1 MHDHYLTRLL
11 HAEGVPLERLGV
23 GQSQAD
29 PREVWRELC
38 RHWQAFAGTASAYW
52 LEDELSEVFGIDV
65 VPSQDTADTLYDLIA
80 EALAKPEFRP
90 RALFDRFNI
99 EVLATTDDPLDGL
112 ESHAALAA
120 DPTFEG
126 RVIPTFRPDAF
137 LDPEAPGFHERT
149 GRLLAASGQP
159 TTFAGYLE
167 ALRAQRYRFIAHGA
181 VAADH
186 GVLEPYTCEL
196 STADAEDLFQDALRG
211 SLAGARLRA
220 FRGHML
226 WQMAAMSVED
236 GLVMMIHPGVR
247 RNHHTATFQGF
258 GPDTGHDIPVRVDY
272 TDNIRPLLQSFGT
285 APGFHLILFAI
296 DETVYSR
303 ELAPLA
309 GFYPSVFVG
318 PPWWFIDAPDAIQRY
333 RGAVTETAGF
343 HRTSGFIDDTRAYL
357 SIPARHEHGAA
368 RRRLLPRPARGRGPT
383 EHADGGAAHRRHRRR
398 HPEAGLQAVTVSPV
412 HLSAPHARAP
422 VRSRAHRARR
432 PGRLPP
438 RPPGLVHGPRQ
449 EMRRSGASS
458 PSPGGAASAAVGS
471 STPSTGR
478 TACTPW
484 CSAAPAATTSRW
496 STASSPLTPWETSPP
511 CSPVSR
517 TRARRSCRPR

>member
-1 MHDHYLTRLL
+1 MPTTSLRDPDRLLPADPGTRAIARDLLARVVDAPILSLHGHVPVSWIAEDAPFSDPAELLVVHDHYLTRLL

-38 RHWQAFAGTASAYW
+38 RHWQAFSGTASAYW

-120 DPTFEG
+120 DPSFDG

-149 GRLLAASGQP
+149 GRLLAATGQP

-196 STADAEDLFQDALRG
+196 DATDAEDLFQDALRG

-236 GLVMMIHPGVR
+236 GLAMMIHPGVR
-247 RNHHTATFQGF
+247 RNHHTATFEAF

-318 PPWWFIDAPDAIQRY
+318 PPWWFIDAPDAIARF
-333 RGAVTETAGF
+333 RAAVTETAGF

-357 SIPARHEHGAA
+357 SIPARHSMA
-368 RRRLLPRPARGRGPT
+368 RRADASYLARLVA
-383 EHADGGAAHRRHRRR
+383 E
-398 HPEAGLQAVTVSPV
+398 
-412 HLSAPHARAP
+412 
-422 VRSRAHRARR
+422 
-432 PGRLPP
+432 GRLSMPMAGQLIDDTVDAIP
-438 RPPGLVHGPRQ
+438 R
-449 EMRRSGASS
+449 
-458 PSPGGAASAAVGS
+458 
-471 STPSTGR
+471 
-478 TACTPW
+478 
-484 CSAAPAATTSRW
+484 
-496 STASSPLTPWETSPP
+496 
-511 CSPVSR
+511 
-517 TRARRSCRPR
+517 RAFKL

>member
-1 MHDHYLTRLL
+1 MPTTSLRDPDRLLPADPGTRAIARDLLARVVDAPILSLHGHVPVSWIAEDAPFSDPAELLVVHDHYLTRLL

-38 RHWQAFAGTASAYW
+38 RHWQAFSGTASAYW

-112 ESHAALAA
+112 ENHAALAA
-120 DPTFEG
+120 DPSFDG

-149 GRLLAASGQP
+149 GRLLAATGQP

-196 STADAEDLFQDALRG
+196 DATDAEDLFQDALRG

-236 GLVMMIHPGVR
+236 GLAMMIHPGVR
-247 RNHHTATFQGF
+247 RNHHTATFEAF

-318 PPWWFIDAPDAIQRY
+318 PPWWFIDAPDAIQRF
-333 RGAVTETAGF
+333 RAAVTETAGF

-357 SIPARHEHGAA
+357 SIPARHSMA
-368 RRRLLPRPARGRGPT
+368 RRADASYLARLVA
-383 EHADGGAAHRRHRRR
+383 E
-398 HPEAGLQAVTVSPV
+398 
-412 HLSAPHARAP
+412 
-422 VRSRAHRARR
+422 
-432 PGRLPP
+432 GRLSMPMAGQLIDDTVDAIP
-438 RPPGLVHGPRQ
+438 R
-449 EMRRSGASS
+449 
-458 PSPGGAASAAVGS
+458 
-471 STPSTGR
+471 
-478 TACTPW
+478 
-484 CSAAPAATTSRW
+484 
-496 STASSPLTPWETSPP
+496 
-511 CSPVSR
+511 
-517 TRARRSCRPR
+517 RAFKL